1 LTYLSNVFFIKKMAA
16 VATVAAVAE
25 KHPLGVESST
35 PSDPEIASTTGEPV
49 EETYGIET
57 PERNKLF
64 KWAYLLDEK
73 VGALGR
79 HECTKTDTSTDLR
92 VPDWY

>member
-1 LTYLSNVFFIKKMAA
+1 MAA
-16 VATVAAVAE
+16 VAGVAE

-35 PSDPEIASTTGEPV
+35 PSDPENASTTEEPAQ
-49 EETYGIET
+49 ETYGIET

-73 VGALGR
+73 VGAHGR
-79 HECTKTDTSTDLR
+79 HECKNG
-92 VPDWY
+92 Y